1 MIFGQLNMLPVLIAF
16 SLMAISGYI
25 VFFMIPRL
33 KK

>member
-1 MIFGQLNMLPVLIAF
+1 MDQVFNLPVLIAF
-16 SLMAISGYI
+16 FLVAISGYI